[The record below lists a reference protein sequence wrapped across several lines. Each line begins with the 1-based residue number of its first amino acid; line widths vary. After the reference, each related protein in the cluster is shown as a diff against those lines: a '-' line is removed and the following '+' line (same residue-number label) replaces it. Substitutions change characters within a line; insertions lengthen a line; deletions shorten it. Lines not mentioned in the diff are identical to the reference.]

1 MEEDTLVEALELKFL
16 HFKCSYSIEIK
27 EIARSTSPSLS
38 SDSAFQSQ
46 LSCHANDM
54 RAGERGGVIGSRTT
68 ISVTAILT
76 VE

>member
-27 EIARSTSPSLS
+27 EIAHSTSPSLS

-54 RAGERGGVIGSRTT
+54 RAGERGGGGDREQDHHLSH
-68 ISVTAILT
+68 SNSYC
-76 VE
+76 